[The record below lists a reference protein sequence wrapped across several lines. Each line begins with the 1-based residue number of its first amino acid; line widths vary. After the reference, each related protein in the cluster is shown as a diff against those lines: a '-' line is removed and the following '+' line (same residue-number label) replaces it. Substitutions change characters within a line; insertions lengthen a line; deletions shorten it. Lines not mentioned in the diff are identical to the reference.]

1 MYDEVFGEVTFDY
14 GYVAKK
20 EITFFGNTQE
30 VEIRIGAKENE
41 EITQIQRDAYEALMQ
56 NWEDIECMED

>member
-20 EITFFGNTQE
+20 EITFLE
-30 VEIRIGAKENE
+30 KRRK
-41 EITQIQRDAYEALMQ
+41 
-56 NWEDIECMED
+56 